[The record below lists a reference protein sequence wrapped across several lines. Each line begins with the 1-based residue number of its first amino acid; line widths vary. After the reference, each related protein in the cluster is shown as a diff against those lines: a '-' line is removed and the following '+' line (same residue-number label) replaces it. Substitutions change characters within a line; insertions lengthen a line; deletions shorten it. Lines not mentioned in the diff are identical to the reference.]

1 MARRGCV
8 SSSEVCSD
16 VGSERLSTTASDVPT
31 AHPSPTCHSGSAH
44 SASGTSG
51 TYLVCAFVFLLSFKP
66 SEPFL
71 VAYLSCDK
79 GLPKQTV
86 ISDIFPFW
94 TYAYLAL
101 LPSLSAIAELVGY
114 RAVVIVGMCG
124 RLLTLIL
131 LVFGGNS
138 LWILQ
143 LSQAKAQEENLT
155 RPSAAFPSPLPAFFP
170 ICRLLEPS

>member
-1 MARRGCV
+1 M
-8 SSSEVCSD
+8 
-16 VGSERLSTTASDVPT
+16 
-31 AHPSPTCHSGSAH
+31 
-44 SASGTSG
+44 
-51 TYLVCAFVFLLSFKP
+51 FLLSFKP